1 MPRAS
6 NDGNITRDIPSTML
20 SSKDPSSS
28 MFPSLPAPMNE
39 DTVHETTMATY
50 VALTT
55 QSRACGRVSRYTN
68 AQIPT
73 TQATMAASSE
83 RSASASA
90 SPTGIAGVL
99 CIVVGANQP
108 TRRATQSQKVRPNG
122 CTDMVF
128 PAIENCVS
136 SAARIWQNRMAATT
150 APDPF
155 SIIFL
160 DRLLS
165 VAVIPTITTAGTS
178 RLACSVSP
186 QELSA
191 MNMGNPTAAPEDIRY
206 RMALSSLSE

>member
-1 MPRAS
+1 
-6 NDGNITRDIPSTML
+6 
-20 SSKDPSSS
+20 
-28 MFPSLPAPMNE
+28 MNE
-39 DTVHETTMATY
+39 DTVHEATMATY

-55 QSRACGRVSRYTN
+55 QSLPVDGSPGIRMHRFRLPRLPWQPRPRGV
-68 AQIPT
+68 PVPVP
-73 TQATMAASSE
+73 
-83 RSASASA
+83 
-90 SPTGIAGVL
+90 PTGIAGVL

-122 CTDMVF
+122 CSEMVF

-186 QELSA
+186 KS
-191 MNMGNPTAAPEDIRY
+191 
-206 RMALSSLSE
+206 